1 MALPPV
7 SMATPLWGGSSGG
20 GAQRPKSRLGYPWPE
35 STSSP
40 KLCGVVRI
48 PQFALSPRNL
58 IKSTIV
64 PRRASGRR
72 DGEAIALVG
81 SFWEIIGYTF

>member
-1 MALPPV
+1 MIA
-7 SMATPLWGGSSGG
+7 PLWEGSFGGRSPAPEVSTRVLV
-20 GAQRPKSRLGYPWPE
+20 AE

-48 PQFALSPRNL
+48 PQIALSPRNL

-72 DGEAIALVG
+72 DGDAIALVG